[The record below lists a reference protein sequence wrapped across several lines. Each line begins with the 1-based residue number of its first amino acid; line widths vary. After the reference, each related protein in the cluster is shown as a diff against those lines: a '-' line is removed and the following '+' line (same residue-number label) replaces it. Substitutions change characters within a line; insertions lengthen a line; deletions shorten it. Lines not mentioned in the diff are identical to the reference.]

1 MEEVYKDILECD
13 GFQISNLGKV
23 KDVKT
28 GKHKRVTVD
37 KENGNRTVKLNG
49 KIFIVHELVAKA
61 FLDGNGD
68 IIHIDGNMANNK
80 VENLIYESEMKIK
93 EEVVE
98 EIVEVKEEVIEEIV
112 EEVVEEVV
120 EKEDFIAK
128 QDIKVEENYIKSMKG
143 TSKKKSPLANVIK
156 RLNEK

>member
-28 GKHKRVTVD
+28 GKHKRVTVN

-49 KIFIVHELVAKA
+49 EVFIVHELVAKA
-61 FLDGNGD
+61 FLVGNGD

-80 VENLIYESEMKIK
+80 AENLIYESEIKEEVK

-98 EIVEVKEEVIEEIV
+98 MKEEVIEEVVDV
-112 EEVVEEVV
+112 EEKVV

-128 QDIKVEENYIKSMKG
+128 EDIKKEENYIKSMKG
-143 TSKKKSPLANVIK
+143 TSKKSPLANAIK
-156 RLNEK
+156 RFNEK

>member
-1 MEEVYKDILECD
+1 MKEIYKDILECD

-61 FLDGNGD
+61 FLVGNGD

-80 VENLIYESEMKIK
+80 AENLIYESEIK
-93 EEVVE
+93 EEVE
-98 EIVEVKEEVIEEIV
+98 EEIV

-128 QDIKVEENYIKSMKG
+128 EDIKVEENYIKSMKG

>member
-28 GKHKRVTVD
+28 GKHKRFTVD

-61 FLDGNGD
+61 FLVGNGD
-68 IIHIDGNMANNK
+68 IIHIDGDMANNK
-80 VENLIYESEMKIK
+80 VENLIYESEIK
-93 EEVVE
+93 EEVEE
-98 EIVEVKEEVIEEIV
+98 EIVEIKEEAV

-128 QDIKVEENYIKSMKG
+128 EDIKMEKNYIKSMKG

>member
-1 MEEVYKDILECD
+1 MKEIYKDILECD

-61 FLDGNGD
+61 FLVGNGD

-80 VENLIYESEMKIK
+80 AENLIYESEIK
-93 EEVVE
+93 EEV
-98 EIVEVKEEVIEEIV
+98 KEEIV

-128 QDIKVEENYIKSMKG
+128 EDIKMEKNYIKSMKG
-143 TSKKKSPLANVIK
+143 TSKKKSPLANLIK

>member
-1 MEEVYKDILECD
+1 MKEIYKDILECD

-80 VENLIYESEMKIK
+80 AENLIYESEIK
-93 EEVVE
+93 EEVE
-98 EIVEVKEEVIEEIV
+98 EEIV

-128 QDIKVEENYIKSMKG
+128 EDIKVEENYIKSMKG